1 MTARMRRW
9 APWVIDVLTCWAIAV
24 GAPLTISYDGHEY
37 LRSGFAILDRQV
49 LEHYQWIREPGY
61 PLFAAVSVSLG
72 GPRLL
77 IFLQALMLL
86 LAVRMQWLA
95 ANSLFQR
102 AALRIKP
109 IWPVIAVALVWGYAT
124 AVLQQAAILLGIST
138 AMLGFARLRTGAR
151 TWPWLLA
158 GSGIMLGLISAP
170 VLLGLLAAAGVIVL
184 LSLRGDLGR
193 RSVVGFLVL
202 LGVGTAVL
210 APWYAFKLSQDMSA
224 SDSPGARNFWEAS
237 NYQGFG
243 LVDRIAAVPST
254 LLALS
259 SGGIEFQQGLIL
271 APGYENR
278 EYGVPQ
284 FSGAESCGRRQPYQ
298 SLPGFDGSVEQAL
311 QDCVATQPLSWIS
324 AADHV
329 LGELLPLIALAG
341 LASLIVVL
349 AWVPRTRLDWTGR
362 AILALPWI
370 SLGPYAWATG
380 AISRYG
386 LAALCLDVVLI
397 GAAGQLAAMKW
408 RAGSG

>member
-1 MTARMRRW
+1 
-9 APWVIDVLTCWAIAV
+9 VIGVVACGVIAV
-24 GAPLTISYDGHEY
+24 GTPLTISYDGHEY
-37 LRSGFAILDRQV
+37 LRSGFAILDRQM
-49 LEHYQWIREPGY
+49 LEHYQWVREPGY
-61 PLFAAVSVSLG
+61 PFFAAAMVSLG

-77 IFLQALMLL
+77 MFVQALMLVV
-86 LAVRMQWLA
+86 AVRLLWLA
-95 ANSLFQR
+95 ANSLLRR
-102 AALRIKP
+102 AALRIYP
-109 IWPVIAVALVWGYAT
+109 IWPVIAVVLVWGYAT
-124 AVLQQAAILLGIST
+124 AVLQQAAILLGISA

-151 TWPWLLA
+151 SWPWLLA
-158 GSGIMLGLISAP
+158 GSGIVLGLVSAP

-193 RSVVGFLVL
+193 RSVAGFLVL

-210 APWYAFKLSQDMSA
+210 APWYAFKLSQDMST
-224 SDSPGARNFWEAS
+224 SDSPGVRNFWEAG

-243 LVDRIAAVPST
+243 LADRIAAIPST

-278 EYGVPQ
+278 AFGLPQ
-284 FSGAESCGRRQPYQ
+284 FSEAESCGRRQPYQ
-298 SLPGFDGSVEQAL
+298 ALPSFSGAVEQAL
-311 QDCVATQPLSWIS
+311 QDCVATKPIGMVS
-324 AADHV
+324 AVDRV
-329 LGELLPLIALAG
+329 LGELLPLVALAG
-341 LASLIVVL
+341 LAGFILVL
-349 AWVPRTRLDWTGR
+349 AWVPRTKLDWTGR

-386 LAALCLDVVLI
+386 LVALCLDVVLI
-397 GAAGQLAAMKW
+397 GAAGGLAAMKW